1 MFRKFLILF
10 AISVVTISSA
20 TSSPLAEA
28 KAEAKLLLPGS
39 TLSLSQV
46 RSLSEKELTFRVSQ
60 AAGMKVGV
68 NKRDLAV
75 ALASRGDLQLP
86 IASQAGREGASV
98 VVPMAVPNDAN
109 VKYNR
114 PLAGNGRSSLQVC
127 KDWGTSSCASGSAK
141 GWLSN
146 NQVSNASPLYWS
158 DTDGYHHPSNSCMT
172 QATALG
178 LYYQFHSTAWV
189 KLSGLWG
196 GTWLL
201 QMWCD

>member
-1 MFRKFLILF
+1 M
-10 AISVVTISSA
+10 
-20 TSSPLAEA
+20 AEA

-75 ALASRGDLQLP
+75 ALASRGDLQLS

-146 NQVSNASPLYWS
+146 NQVSNASPLY
-158 DTDGYHHPSNSCMT
+158 
-172 QATALG
+172 
-178 LYYQFHSTAWV
+178 
-189 KLSGLWG
+189 
-196 GTWLL
+196 
-201 QMWCD
+201 